1 MAARLAG
8 DNVRRMYSRSIIW
21 APMRRGVTKRRW
33 KDLVIPAMLRR
44 DPVVAWVIDDTELP
58 KKGSESGGV
67 ARQYGGQVGK
77 QANCRLAVSLSVT
90 SEKASMPVT
99 FRGLETGRRIRP
111 TPARKGNT
119 GRRRKLLLRDIKNL
133 PVSVK

>member
-44 DPVVAWVIDDTELP
+44 DPVVAWVIDDTEIA
-58 KKGSESGGV
+58 KERYQVWRSGS
-67 ARQYGGQVGK
+67 
-77 QANCRLAVSLSVT
+77 T
-90 SEKASMPVT
+90 
-99 FRGLETGRRIRP
+99 IRP
-111 TPARKGNT
+111 PSGQTGELPPRGQPFGDLGKGEYA
-119 GRRRKLLLRDIKNL
+119 GDVPR
-133 PVSVK
+133 S

>member
-1 MAARLAG
+1 
-8 DNVRRMYSRSIIW
+8 
-21 APMRRGVTKRRW
+21 
-33 KDLVIPAMLRR
+33 
-44 DPVVAWVIDDTELP
+44 
-58 KKGSESGGV
+58 
-67 ARQYGGQVGK
+67 VGK

-119 GRRRKLLLRDIKNL
+119 GRRRKLLLRDIKTYR
-133 PVSVK
+133 SR